1 MNIKNFYLLILLSLL
16 FGLNACIDPYNDAN
30 FGQSNK
36 ILVVQGLIT
45 NDLKNPDTLRIQYST
60 YVSGGV
66 VITRPIAGTQA
77 SIFTVLGGEE
87 IKLIQVGASGG
98 FLPPASFRIKPTE
111 KYSLRFTL
119 PDGQKYES
127 SVQQMLATPPITNI
141 YDIFNLK
148 SAVSEDGK
156 TTSSA
161 SEIYV
166 DFQDTP
172 NEKNFYLWRYTH
184 YENQVYCITC
194 ERNTLYQVGLQSCV
208 RNQFNYQQNP
218 SYDYQCSGDCYNIS
232 RSNKVNVLSDAAS
245 DGRLV
250 KGRLVAQIPYHTA
263 SGCLVV
269 VQQMS
274 ISSEIYSFNK
284 TLEAQTQTT
293 GGLADTPPAGIVGNI
308 SNLTNSGEPVVGYF
322 GLADIRTT
330 RYWLDRKNA
339 SGEYSYLIGHRP
351 LEEPQL
357 PPTRPPYAR
366 CLPSLTRT
374 SIKPEGWK
382 N

>member
-1 MNIKNFYLLILLSLL
+1 MNIKTFYLLILFGLLLS
-16 FGLNACIDPYNDAN
+16 LNACIDPYDADFSQN
-30 FGQSNK
+30 NK

-60 YVSGGV
+60 YVSDGV
-66 VITRPIAGTQA
+66 VLTNPIAGTQA
-77 SIFTVLGGEE
+77 SIFAVSGGEE
-87 IKLIQVGASGG
+87 TKLVQVGSSGG
-98 FLPPASFRIKPTE
+98 FLPPASFKINPTE
-111 KYSLRFTL
+111 KYLLRFTL
-119 PDGQKYES
+119 ADGQKYES
-127 SVQQMLATPPITNI
+127 SAQQILSTPPVANI
-141 YDIFNLK
+141 YDTFNPK
-148 SAVSEDGK
+148 SLASQDGK

-161 SEIYV
+161 NEVYV
-166 DFQDTP
+166 DFQDAP

-194 ERNTLYQVGLQSCV
+194 DPNTLYQLGPQSCV
-208 RNQFNYQQNP
+208 KNQFNYQQNP
-218 SYDYQCSGDCYNIS
+218 AYDYQCNGNCYNIT
-232 RSNKVNVLSDAAS
+232 RSKRVNILSDAAS

-274 ISSEIYSFNK
+274 ISSEIYGFNK
-284 TLEAQTQTT
+284 ILEAQTQTN

-308 SNLTNSGEPVVGYF
+308 RNLTNPNQPVVGYF
-322 GLADIRTT
+322 GLADIRTS
-330 RYWLDRKNA
+330 RYWLDRSNG
-339 SGEYSYLIGHRP
+339 SGPFAYLIGHRP
-351 LEEPQL
+351 VEEPL
-357 PPTRPPYAR
+357 FPPTRPPFAR
-366 CLPSLTRT
+366 CIPSLTRT